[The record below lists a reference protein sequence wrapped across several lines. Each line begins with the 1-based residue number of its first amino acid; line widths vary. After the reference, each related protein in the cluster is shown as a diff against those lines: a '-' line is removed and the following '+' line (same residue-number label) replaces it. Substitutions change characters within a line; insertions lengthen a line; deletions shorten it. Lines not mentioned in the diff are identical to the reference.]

1 MKVAKVNSCR
11 ANNGIVQRYLLM
23 RTKRLS
29 FKENCIEIGVYQW
42 DKLVDDVDHHKEGF
56 NKEAPQMLFKPI
68 YLSRQFIDHLQWI
81 MLCTCGFSTNKVW
94 MYFRET
100 LQRLLGT
107 RSTAQINIDIQH
119 LCTTAFWFFIEST
132 FIVTF
137 MTKFNASLLMPICHG
152 MSTKLLFYC
161 PKIQLGQN
169 DLA

>member
-1 MKVAKVNSCR
+1 MTLIITKKV
-11 ANNGIVQRYLLM
+11 L
-23 RTKRLS
+23 TKKHLEC
-29 FKENCIEIGVYQW
+29 FLYQW
-42 DKLVDDVDHHKEGF
+42 DMLVDDVDHHKEGF
-56 NKEAPQMLFKPI
+56 NKKHPECFLN
-68 YLSRQFIDHLQWI
+68 QFTLAGSLLIISNESYCALVVS
-81 MLCTCGFSTNKVW
+81 LPNKVW

-107 RSTAQINIDIQH
+107 RSTTQINIDIQH

-152 MSTKLLFYC
+152 MSTKLLCYC